1 MRLGR
6 SKLGTVVH
14 TGRSRAPHAPD
25 SRMGPERDRSTQGH
39 SSTVGWRRTARRD
52 GRRTSIPPRRQSMLA
67 FNVFGTKEII
77 VYVIV
82 IVIVIALIAWYAMRG
97 RSRA

>member
-1 MRLGR
+1 MPLGR
-6 SKLGTVVH
+6 SKRVG
-14 TGRSRAPHAPD
+14 GGCPPPSAIRICGD
-25 SRMGPERDRSTQGH
+25 STFGPERDRRTQED

-82 IVIVIALIAWYAMRG
+82 IVVVIALIAWYAMRG

>member
-1 MRLGR
+1 MRGFQDGR
-6 SKLGTVVH
+6 EG
-14 TGRSRAPHAPD
+14 
-25 SRMGPERDRSTQGH
+25 DRSTQEH

-52 GRRTSIPPRRQSMLA
+52 GRRTSIPSRRQSMLA